1 MRSWLENLSIR
12 AKLIA
17 IFVAI
22 KVVPLLLL
30 AWFAWSAAQKLGESV
45 TDGVISMVSNM
56 RDTQQSTADTAISDA
71 IAALDDRSREA
82 IETLTT
88 QTARAVAQFLYE
100 RDKDILHA
108 ARMPIDASTYRWFVD
123 GHLRDLE
130 DHVPYRPSAD
140 GSKWEPA
147 ELVKIDRS
155 PVRAPLS
162 DNSRAFNYR
171 EPDPVERKY
180 TAPLFMEITFVGL
193 DGIEKIKIVTDPAK
207 DLLDSDL
214 RDIKRR

>member
-130 DHVPYRPSAD
+130 DHVP
-140 GSKWEPA
+140 
-147 ELVKIDRS
+147 
-155 PVRAPLS
+155 
-162 DNSRAFNYR
+162 
-171 EPDPVERKY
+171 
-180 TAPLFMEITFVGL
+180 
-193 DGIEKIKIVTDPAK
+193 
-207 DLLDSDL
+207 
-214 RDIKRR
+214 